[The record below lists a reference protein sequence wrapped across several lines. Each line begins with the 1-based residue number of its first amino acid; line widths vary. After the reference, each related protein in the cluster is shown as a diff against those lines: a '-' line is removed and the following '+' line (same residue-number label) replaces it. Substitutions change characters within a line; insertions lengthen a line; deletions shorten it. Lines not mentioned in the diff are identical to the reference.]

1 MQKVS
6 LVHGLSLIILCFAL
20 LVGLGGGSHNFS
32 TMCFGPCYHVDG
44 GLTSLSTSK
53 DGSQVVVAG
62 RNGETMSKGHFV
74 NFSGTITPLP
84 PLHDSTSPYIPTMWP
99 YHYHG
104 YFDLSSYSATTVSN
118 GAILTKLNIQIT
130 REQQY
135 IPRKLALGQSAV
147 CKKNNQ
153 LLPAQNLDSDSKCFS
168 RKQNV
173 SPHNV
178 FYLKLITPRR
188 HTCLT
193 QAVILSFTNNLV
205 ATIVVFCKN
214 RQP

>member
-1 MQKVS
+1 M
-6 LVHGLSLIILCFAL
+6 
-20 LVGLGGGSHNFS
+20 
-32 TMCFGPCYHVDG
+32 
-44 GLTSLSTSK
+44 
-53 DGSQVVVAG
+53 
-62 RNGETMSKGHFV
+62 E
-74 NFSGTITPLP
+74 PLPPSP

-118 GAILTKLNIQIT
+118 GAILTKLKIQIT

-205 ATIVVFCKN
+205 ATIVVLCKN

>member
-1 MQKVS
+1 
-6 LVHGLSLIILCFAL
+6 
-20 LVGLGGGSHNFS
+20 
-32 TMCFGPCYHVDG
+32 MCFGPCYHVDG

-62 RNGETMSKGHFV
+62 RNGETMSTDHFV
-74 NFSGTITPLP
+74 NYIGTITLP
-84 PLHDSTSPYIPTMWP
+84 PPHFTSAPYIPTMWP
-99 YHYHG
+99 YYYHG

-130 REQQY
+130 KEQQY
-135 IPRKLALGQSAV
+135 IPRKLAVGQSAV
-147 CKKNNQ
+147 RKKNNQ
-153 LLPAQNLDSDSKCFS
+153 LLPAQNLDIDSKCFS

-173 SPHNV
+173 SPHNI
-178 FYLKLITPRR
+178 FYLKLRTPRR

-193 QAVILSFTNNLV
+193 QAVILSFTTNFI
-205 ATIVVFCKN
+205 ATIAVLCKN

>member
-62 RNGETMSKGHFV
+62 RNGETMSKDHFV

-104 YFDLSSYSATTVSN
+104 YFDLSSYSA
-118 GAILTKLNIQIT
+118 NIQIT

-178 FYLKLITPRR
+178 FYLKLY
-188 HTCLT
+188 L
-193 QAVILSFTNNLV
+193 
-205 ATIVVFCKN
+205 
-214 RQP
+214 

>member
-62 RNGETMSKGHFV
+62 RNGETMSKDHFV

-84 PLHDSTSPYIPTMWP
+84 PPHDSPSPYIPTMWP

-104 YFDLSSYSATTVSN
+104 YFDLSSYSATTISN

-205 ATIVVFCKN
+205 ATIVVLCKN

>member
-1 MQKVS
+1 M
-6 LVHGLSLIILCFAL
+6 

-62 RNGETMSKGHFV
+62 RNGETMSKDHFV
-74 NFSGTITPLP
+74 NFSGTITPPP
-84 PLHDSTSPYIPTMWP
+84 PLPHSTSSYIPTMWP

-118 GAILTKLNIQIT
+118 GAILTELNIRIT

-135 IPRKLALGQSAV
+135 IPRKLAVGQSAV
-147 CKKNNQ
+147 RKEKKQ
-153 LLPAQNLDSDSKCFS
+153 SVTASTKF
-168 RKQNV
+168 R
-173 SPHNV
+173 
-178 FYLKLITPRR
+178 Y
-188 HTCLT
+188 
-193 QAVILSFTNNLV
+193 
-205 ATIVVFCKN
+205 
-214 RQP
+214 

>member
-1 MQKVS
+1 M
-6 LVHGLSLIILCFAL
+6 LSCWWRFDFFKYLKRWITSRGCWKKWWDN
-20 LVGLGGGSHNFS
+20 VQ
-32 TMCFGPCYHVDG
+32 GPFCKLHWNHY
-44 GLTSLSTSK
+44 
-53 DGSQVVVAG
+53 
-62 RNGETMSKGHFV
+62 
-74 NFSGTITPLP
+74 PPP
-84 PLHDSTSPYIPTMWP
+84 PLHSTSPYIPTMWP

-118 GAILTKLNIQIT
+118 GVILTKLNIQIT

-153 LLPAQNLDSDSKCFS
+153 LLPAKNLDSDSKCLS

-188 HTCLT
+188 HIL
-193 QAVILSFTNNLV
+193 VWHKLSFCHLPTISSLPLLCFARTGNLKCYLLTFTFFASV
-205 ATIVVFCKN
+205 MHFNGPLRKHGLSSAGSKGHVCWL
-214 RQP
+214 